1 MSRDD
6 LKECGENTGQ
16 ENRQVPCFIAHKPQA
31 QMFDPRPEPLREQI
45 LLQICFGGRNYA
57 CFTIV
62 LAGLERR
69 KGAVRERFIMIGR
82 LHLKSSNISAGNLE
96 YQSPTFKCK

>member
-57 CFTIV
+57 CFTMA
-62 LAGLERR
+62 LAGLGRR
-69 KGAVRERFIMIGR
+69 EGAVRERLIAIGR
-82 LHLKSSNISAGNLE
+82 SHLQSSGMGRVDSH
-96 YQSPTFKCK
+96 Y